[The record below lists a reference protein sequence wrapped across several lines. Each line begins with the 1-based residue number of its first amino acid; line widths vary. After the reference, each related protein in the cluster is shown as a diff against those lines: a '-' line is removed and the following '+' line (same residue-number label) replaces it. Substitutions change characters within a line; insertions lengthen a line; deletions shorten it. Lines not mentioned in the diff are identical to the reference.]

1 MNKYTRKTL
10 AYAWVG
16 VVLAAVLGVVLAAL
30 TFTFG
35 WKACGEMRR
44 ALRFEDAAVTTHE
57 GLADPHTGY
66 RLDETNV
73 APEKPDKPAPKLPSA
88 KEIADSNLP
97 KPKSGSQFPSA
108 KEIADSNLPKPMS
121 TWALE
126 TVVE

>member
-35 WKACGEMRR
+35 WWGPVG
-44 ALRFEDAAVTTHE
+44 FVAAVVFI
-57 GLADPHTGY
+57 L
-66 RLDETNV
+66 V
-73 APEKPDKPAPKLPSA
+73 
-88 KEIADSNLP
+88 
-97 KPKSGSQFPSA
+97 
-108 KEIADSNLPKPMS
+108 S